1 MDQRAAEK
9 FVLGKLKADLPKER
23 TYHCFEH
30 TRDVYD
36 AAVAIAQHE
45 GINGEDLDLL
55 RTAALFHDSGFILQN
70 LDHEEASCTIVRES
84 LPRFGYNKAQVE
96 YICAMIMATK
106 IPQSPRD
113 KLSRILC
120 DADLDYLGRPDFFH
134 IGGSLFEELKS
145 YGVLSTEREWN
156 ELQLRF
162 IEKHRYFTPTN
173 KRTREPVK
181 QVHLEQ
187 VRKRLEIAR

>member
-1 MDQRAAEK
+1 MDQRAAEV
-9 FVLGKLKADLPKER
+9 FILAKLKDELPLQR
-23 TYHCFEH
+23 TYHSFTH
-30 TRDVYD
+30 TLDVYQ
-36 AAVAIAQHE
+36 AAVAIAHAE
-45 GINGEDLDLL
+45 GITGEELDLL
-55 RTAALFHDSGFILQN
+55 RTAALFHDSGFINQN
-70 LDHEEASCTIVRES
+70 LDHEEASCTIVREN

-96 YICAMIMATK
+96 YVCAMIMSTR

-156 ELQLRF
+156 ELQLMF

-173 KRTREPVK
+173 KRSREPVK
-181 QVHLEQ
+181 QAHLDI
-187 VRKRLEIAR
+187 VRQRLGKVA